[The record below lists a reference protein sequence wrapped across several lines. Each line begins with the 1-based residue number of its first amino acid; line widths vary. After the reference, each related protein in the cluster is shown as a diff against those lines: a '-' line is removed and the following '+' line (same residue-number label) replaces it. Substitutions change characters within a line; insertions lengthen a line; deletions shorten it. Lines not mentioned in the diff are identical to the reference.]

1 MGITQLTQIA
11 TMTNVAVTSVLHGIR
26 WWFPSATS
34 FSPSTG
40 IFDYYLVFFSSGFDN
55 FSICFSSIN
64 FLIYCSV
71 GEKFKTIVL
80 RFCRNILATS
90 GRGKKPFRISSGK
103 PDFMK
108 FHYLT
113 SLPLDYQES
122 MKIFINNLKTFLYI
136 YSFYKPISILCFKVW
151 SEWRHIFLKWLCSVQ
166 WENIINQLEH
176 YFLNLFSLIVFV

>member
-1 MGITQLTQIA
+1 MLSSITRNFERSKPISRLILNLFEFGVHGNGNNSTDSDSDYDQCGCNISPAWYSVMISISHFFLTINRQG
-11 TMTNVAVTSVLHGIR
+11 H
-26 WWFPSATS
+26 
-34 FSPSTG
+34 
-40 IFDYYLVFFSSGFDN
+40 DYLVFFSSRFDN

-122 MKIFINNLKTFLYI
+122 MKIFRFISKHFYI
-136 YSFYKPISILCFKVW
+136 F
-151 SEWRHIFLKWLCSVQ
+151 
-166 WENIINQLEH
+166 
-176 YFLNLFSLIVFV
+176 IVFTSQFLFYVSKFGLNEDIFS